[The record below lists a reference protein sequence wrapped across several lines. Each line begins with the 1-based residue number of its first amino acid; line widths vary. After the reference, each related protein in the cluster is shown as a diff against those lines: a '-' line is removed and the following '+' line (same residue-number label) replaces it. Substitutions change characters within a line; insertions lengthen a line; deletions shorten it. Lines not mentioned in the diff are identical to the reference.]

1 MPQKPQAITPKRSRR
16 ATSPHPG
23 PTLLACY
30 PPDVGASP
38 ESPLVNGRRY
48 LRAPVPVHFPE
59 GDVVPEGGLHFEL
72 RTALFLV
79 LRGELAGRAFV
90 GSDQFLYWNPVDP
103 TACVAPDIMVRLGAP
118 DAPVPS
124 WKVWENGAPHVAV
137 EIVSPT
143 ESATV
148 DWSTKLERYRH
159 SGVREL
165 VRFDPEDSARPLR
178 LWDRVDGDLVERD
191 LTDATLPSSDSL
203 ALYWCVTP
211 DARLGRTL
219 RLARDSNGA
228 VLVPT
233 PGELNAVLA
242 AEARQANSERDEA
255 LAKLAELEAELR
267 KRDGSHQ

>member
-1 MPQKPQAITPKRSRR
+1 
-16 ATSPHPG
+16 
-23 PTLLACY
+23 
-30 PPDVGASP
+30 
-38 ESPLVNGRRY
+38 VNGRRY

-72 RTALFLV
+72 RTALFL
-79 LRGELAGRAFV
+79 LLHAELAGRAFV

-191 LTDATLPSSDSL
+191 LTDARAHRSDAL

-211 DARLGRTL
+211 DARLGRK
-219 RLARDSNGA
+219 LALSRDADGA
-228 VLVPT
+228 ELLLT
-233 PGELNAVLA
+233 PGELATR
-242 AEARQANSERDEA
+242 AESERDAA
-255 LAKLAELEAELR
+255 LARVAELEAELR
-267 KRDGSHQ
+267 KRDGSRQ